1 MKINLTILKG
11 KIAGI
16 ALAGMT
22 GVMAV
27 SPITAFAEED
37 MISCVCTEKC
47 SEGAVNPECEVCAF
61 DYGLC
66 EGSEDAATEET
77 VSEEPVTGDPV
88 SGESDS
94 EEPMEEKPE
103 FALTPDGNL
112 TLVDDFGTQEP
123 GGKQFITAVT
133 KSGHYFYIIIDRD
146 DKGTETVHL
155 LNLVDEADLLAL
167 MDEEQVE
174 AYTSEIQQE
183 DETVITPE
191 TGTKPIDDKKVEDPD
206 KKPISNKSGMVGII
220 GILALAGG
228 GAFMFMNKSKGKKT
242 IKKTEDPDL
251 YYKED
256 EADYLDSIPEEE
268 MTIPEEEEE

>member
-1 MKINLTILKG
+1 MKTNLTILKG

-22 GVMAV
+22 GIMAV
-27 SPITAFAEED
+27 SPMTAFAEED
-37 MISCVCTEKC
+37 LISCICTGKC
-47 SEGAVNPECEVCAF
+47 SEETVNQECKVCTY

-66 EGSEDAATEET
+66 EGLEGL
-77 VSEEPVTGDPV
+77 VSEEAEGEKPILE
-88 SGESDS
+88 ESDT
-94 EEPMEEKPE
+94 EESREEKPE
-103 FALTPDGNL
+103 YALTPDGNL

-174 AYTSEIQQE
+174 AYTTEIQPMEETEATQE
-183 DETVITPE
+183 PGSKQV
-191 TGTKPIDDKKVEDPD
+191 DDKKTENPD
-206 KKPISNKSGMVGII
+206 QKPISNKSGMIGIV

-228 GAFMFMNKSKGKKT
+228 GIFMFMNKSKGKKPA
-242 IKKTEDPDL
+242 KKTEDPDL
-251 YYKED
+251 YYKEED
-256 EADYLDSIPEEE
+256 VDYLNSISEDDE
-268 MTIPEEEEE
+268 MNIPEEEE